1 MIKNCYLQ
9 IKAYL
14 CQHQNKMML
23 SIHFEVICFSSLTLT
38 VSTKDYRED
47 LLNGWIETSI

>member
-14 CQHQNKMML
+14 CQHQNKMMFYVQFDDL
-23 SIHFEVICFSSLTLT
+23 CFSSLTLT

-47 LLNGWIETSI
+47 LLNGWIEMSI

>member
-1 MIKNCYLQ
+1 
-9 IKAYL
+9 
-14 CQHQNKMML
+14 
-23 SIHFEVICFSSLTLT
+23 LT

>member
-14 CQHQNKMML
+14 ATSKQNDVI
-23 SIHFEVICFSSLTLT
+23 IHFEVICFSSLTLT